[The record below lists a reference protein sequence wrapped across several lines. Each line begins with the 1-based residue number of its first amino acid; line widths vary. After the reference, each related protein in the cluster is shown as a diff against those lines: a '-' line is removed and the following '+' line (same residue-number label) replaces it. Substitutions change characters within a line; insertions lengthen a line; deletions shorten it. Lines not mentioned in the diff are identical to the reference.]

1 MEDKKE
7 NMNKDELKLAIIRWV
22 MAMEDERHL
31 RFLLRAVKEMLH
43 SEK

>member
-1 MEDKKE
+1 MENKKE
-7 NMNKDELKLAIIRWV
+7 NMSKDELRLAIIRWV
-22 MAMEDERHL
+22 MALEDERHL